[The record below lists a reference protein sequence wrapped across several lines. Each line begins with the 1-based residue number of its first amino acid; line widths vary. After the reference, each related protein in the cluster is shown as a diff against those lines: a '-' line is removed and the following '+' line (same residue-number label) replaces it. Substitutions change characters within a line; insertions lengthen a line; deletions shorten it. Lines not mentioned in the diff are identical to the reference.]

1 MKNPKIPLFLL
12 ENTKMYLTIDTQNTI
27 NMIMMNTTKLMKL
40 KRATMWQ
47 FRHIWWPLVPVDD
60 TKVAI
65 RQDKHHDVAQD
76 MIVHRQK
83 RQEETTKAP
92 EVDQHHVT
100 IAQICPKEIILE
112 LEGRH
117 VLVQGI

>member
-12 ENTKMYLTIDTQNTI
+12 ENTKMYLTIDTLNTI
-27 NMIMMNTTKLMKL
+27 NMIMMNTMKLMKL

-47 FRHIWWPLVPVDD
+47 FRHIWWPLVPVGD
-60 TKVAI
+60 TKVAV

-76 MIVHRQK
+76 MIVHHQK
-83 RQEETTKAP
+83 HQEETTKAP
-92 EVDQHHVT
+92 EVDQHHVI

-112 LEGRH
+112 LEERH